1 MQAVASHTDTD
12 YAAPAPAL
20 ALLPALVRAAGRFEM
35 IRRNGQIASFDSAL
49 VCERRDEAE
58 AAETA

>member
-20 ALLPALVRAAGRFEM
+20 ALLPALVRAARRFEM
-35 IRRNGQIASFDSAL
+35 IRRNGQIASFDSAS
-49 VCERRDEAE
+49 VCESWNEDET
-58 AAETA
+58 AETA